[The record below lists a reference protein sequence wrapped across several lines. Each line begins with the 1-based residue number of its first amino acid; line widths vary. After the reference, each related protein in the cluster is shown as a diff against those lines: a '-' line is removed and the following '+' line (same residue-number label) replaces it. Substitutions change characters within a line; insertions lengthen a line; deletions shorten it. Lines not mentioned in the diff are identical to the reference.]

1 MIGKITLDG
10 LYKLGASRNCPG
22 VAKFAAMF
30 PDGAELTEES
40 HDRAVAAGL
49 DVEWLGWRILPAPAL
64 TDYRRA
70 RGAAL
75 ADYKRACVAAWTDY
89 RRTRDAAVKAAF
101 AATYWA
107 AKGGTE

>member
-1 MIGKITLDG
+1 
-10 LYKLGASRNCPG
+10 
-22 VAKFAAMF
+22 
-30 PDGAELTEES
+30 
-40 HDRAVAAGL
+40 
-49 DVEWLGWRILPAPAL
+49 L

-107 AKGGTE
+107 AKGGAE